1 MTPTLAPAFQIKL
14 MLGSRVFSE
23 AMPDG
28 RKRGFVGVLG
38 GEITGPRLQGRVLP
52 HSGGDWPSVRP
63 DGVFDFSARYLLEAG
78 DGTII
83 YMKNRGYRH
92 GPPEVIAELLAYKP
106 VDPSLYYMRLA
117 PEFEVPSGPH
127 DWMGRTVFVGTGNR
141 REDHSI
147 FTYWTVE

>member
-1 MTPTLAPAFQIKL
+1 MTPTLAPAFTIKL
-14 MLGSRVFSE
+14 LLTDRVFST

-28 RKRGFVGVLG
+28 RKRGFVGVRG
-38 GEITGPRLQGRVLP
+38 GEITGPRLQGSVLP

-63 DGVFDFSARYLLEAG
+63 DGVFHFSARYMLQAS

-83 YMKNRGYRH
+83 YMTNRGYRH
-92 GPPEVIAELLAYKP
+92 GPPEVIAELLASRP
-106 VDPSLYYMRLA
+106 VDPSRYYMRLA
-117 PEFEVPSGPH
+117 PEFEVPAGPH